1 LKKQKLKDLM
11 PKKAPENS
19 LLAAL
24 QFVASVQPKR
34 AINAF
39 DVHCRMFGG
48 KLVAMGGP
56 LSAGI
61 AIQEEIEACPNTQK
75 LIDALKKCPEAVNL
89 TMITNNE
96 LSVRSGN
103 FQATVPCINQV
114 DIPSIFPNLHPV
126 SITMEFE
133 LSLRRVGEVVSE
145 RAKTVLQS
153 SVQLR
158 GGSIVGSNGD
168 VILEAWHGLQL
179 PDGPIVPK
187 LFISAINKQRGKSLY
202 SLGIDGDS
210 LTAYFPDGS
219 WIKTALQR
227 DLNFPDLP
235 AYLTLPSNPIPLP
248 LGFFE
253 AIERLA
259 PFSRNGRLYF
269 TDEGICTD
277 NYTKDGAINLC
288 EGLPIGISFTIE
300 SLQLLAGLIDKI
312 DFNVSKRL
320 VYFFGPN
327 VRGCVGC
334 ERL

>member
-1 LKKQKLKDLM
+1 M

-34 AINAF
+34 AVNAF

-61 AIQEEIEACPNTQK
+61 AIQEEIESCPHTQK
-75 LIDALKKCPEAVNL
+75 LIDALKECPEAVNL

-103 FQATVPCINQV
+103 FQATVPCIDQV
-114 DIPSIFPNLHPV
+114 DIPAIFPNLHPV
-126 SITMEFE
+126 QVNMDFQ
-133 LSLRRVGEVVSE
+133 LALKRVGEIVSDK
-145 RAKTVLQS
+145 AKMILRS

-158 GGSIVGSNGD
+158 ARSIVGSNGD
-168 VILEAWHGLQL
+168 VILEAWHGLEL
-179 PDGPIVPK
+179 PDGPIIPK
-187 LFISAINKQRGKSLY
+187 LFIAAVKKHRRQSIQSLA
-202 SLGIDGDS
+202 LDVDS
-210 LTAYFPDGS
+210 LTAYFGDGS
-219 WIKTALQR
+219 WLKSALQR
-227 DLNFPDLP
+227 DSSFPDLIG
-235 AYLTLPSNPIPLP
+235 YLSLPSNPIPLP

-269 TDEGICTD
+269 TNEGICTD

-300 SLQLLAGLIDKI
+300 SLQLLTGLIDKI

-327 VRGCVGC
+327 IRGCVGC

>member
-1 LKKQKLKDLM
+1 MSKKKI
-11 PKKAPENS
+11 ENS

-34 AINAF
+34 AINAC

-75 LIDALKKCPEAVNL
+75 LIDALKECPEAVNL
-89 TMITNNE
+89 TMVTTNE
-96 LSVRSGN
+96 LSVKSGN
-103 FQATVPCINQV
+103 FQATIPCIEQV
-114 DIPSIFPNLHPV
+114 DIPAIYPTINQIP
-126 SITMEFE
+126 INQDFE
-133 LSLRRVGEVVSE
+133 LALKRVGEVVSE
-145 RAKTVLQS
+145 RAKTILQS

-168 VILEAWHGLQL
+168 VILEAWHGLSL
-179 PDGPIVPK
+179 PDGPILPK
-187 LFISAINKQRGKSLY
+187 LFISSLYRRKGKSLY
-202 SLGIDGDS
+202 SISLDSES
-210 LTAYFPDGS
+210 LTAYFSDGA
-219 WIKTALQR
+219 WLKTALQR
-227 DLNFPDLP
+227 DPNFPDLP
-235 AYLTLPSNPIPLP
+235 TYLGLPSNPIPLP

-269 TDEGICTD
+269 TEAGICTD
-277 NYTKDGAINLC
+277 NYLKDGAINLC
-288 EGLPIGISFTIE
+288 EGLPTGISFTIE
-300 SLQLLAGLIDKI
+300 SLQLLDGLIDKI